1 MSDQQREFRVIMGD
15 ISGMMINFLPE
26 KLLKPIMPAKL
37 VLEVNHSYVGEEI
50 LQLAAANA
58 PDLFMKV

>member
-1 MSDQQREFRVIMGD
+1 MGD